1 MFLLFKNSS
10 KKVFK
15 SFGRFVSLLL
25 IVALGVAFFA
35 GIRSSSPD
43 IIDSLDYYYDTYN
56 LMDFKITSTKGLTD
70 DDVTALSGLR
80 NVNEV
85 EASYSLDVIS
95 EGEPIRIHSITKIIN
110 KTTLISG
117 RMPET
122 TTECLA
128 DDKYYNVG
136 DTVQV
141 SDRDGILA
149 ERVFTVTGTITSVL
163 YLAKEY
169 GVSTVGNGKLHSYIY
184 VPEDAFVTD
193 YYTSVYITA
202 KDAADETVYSEA
214 YEEKFQLLKDELTSL
229 KPIRETIRY
238 EELQK
243 EITEQILVLERQRDG
258 YKQTM
263 EKELTLL
270 QERIGKGET
279 YLQEEYDAL
288 WIQYSSQVSEFNIE
302 IEKIRAI
309 LDELEKPVWYLL
321 DRSNINGYINLKEDT
336 DKVIL
341 IANVLPIFFMLVVA
355 FMALNT
361 LTRMIEEERG
371 EIGTLA
377 ALGYSNFKI
386 MLMYILYSIFAT
398 LFGIVLGFF
407 LGSFA
412 LPKIIYSVYA
422 SNYNLPALIISYN
435 LSMIGI
441 ILSVSMAL
449 MIGVTVV
456 ACLKELR
463 SNPAV
468 LLVPPVPK
476 KGKRIFLE
484 RVQFL
489 WKRLSFTWKVT
500 IRNIFRYQKRV
511 FMTLIG
517 ISGCTAL
524 LLTGFGIR
532 DSVDRIA
539 DKQYSEVFMYDDII
553 YLNQGAQSMS
563 TEFSDFLEENDVV
576 NPALVY
582 QNTYTFSYQEKELET
597 YVMVPEKEE
606 AFYPYVA
613 LANQKGEAVQ
623 LKENGAIITEKMA
636 RLLKVNV
643 GDTISIRDSDNVL
656 YIIEVSDIVENYIYH
671 YIYMSKTYYEK
682 IFDRAVSYNIVISD
696 NESTN
701 EAKLAEVL
709 MQNSRVSL
717 VNFTTDNLET
727 FNELVSGLTR
737 IIFLIII
744 IAAILALIVL
754 YNLTMINISE
764 RTREIATLK
773 VLGFY
778 DRDVGDYIYRETVL
792 LTMLGALIGLGLGV
806 LLHQFV
812 IRTIE
817 IENTV
822 FIKLIQPLSYGYSFL
837 ILLLFTIVI
846 AFVSHF
852 KLRKVDMISSLK
864 SVD

>member
-43 IIDSLDYYYDTYN
+43 IIDSLDHYYDTYN

-95 EGEPIRIHSITKIIN
+95 EGEPIRIHSITKTIN

-122 TTECLA
+122 KAECLA

-184 VPEDAFVTD
+184 VSEDAFATD

-214 YEEKFQLLKDELTSL
+214 YEEKFQLLKNELTSL

-258 YKQTM
+258 YKQAM

-309 LDELEKPVWYLL
+309 LDGLEKPVWYLL

-500 IRNIFRYQKRV
+500 IRNIFRYKKRV

-553 YLNQGAQSMS
+553 YLNQEAQSMS

-613 LANQKGEAVQ
+613 LTNQKGEAVQ

-682 IFDRAVSYNIVISD
+682 IFDRAASYNIVISD

-737 IIFLIII
+737 IIFMIII